1 MRVVALALLLGCC
14 AACVPVTPGKDVPV
28 TPRPEAPAIART
40 AGAPVE
46 GDDVPLVEATL
57 TESLLGLTVVDGRL
71 LALGSTGAWLR
82 GAARDWKP
90 VPWGGGRDELP
101 PDAYRFAVS
110 RAGGGAWVVANNG
123 LFQVAPGAVLRSP
136 LSEQVEASGL
146 RGLDSFGSGAEEEL
160 WLLTAQGITHVAA
173 GEARPLNLRF
183 DALGPLPRP
192 DAVVGEGPGEALWV
206 AGGKAFLVEVDAGRA
221 TWLGEGLG
229 AVNAW
234 ARDAKGDA
242 WLATSTGLYV
252 HRRAAGRL
260 EGYTLAAAGAPAV
273 PAKDVTTAGNQVL
286 VSVGGRVAR
295 KDGELFRT
303 FGPGAAAASG
313 VRVDANGRTWVL
325 RAEGLLELQTAPP
338 ISFEAKVKPFLAA
351 HCDGCHAAGG
361 SGSPQIPLTDYATA
375 KALAPRLAA
384 RLTATT
390 TSPMPPA
397 SVETLT
403 AEQVGLVLQWISEGM
418 AP

>member
-1 MRVVALALLLGCC
+1 MRVVPLALLLGSFV
-14 AACVPVTPGKDVPV
+14 ACVPVPPSKDVPV
-28 TPRPEAPAIART
+28 TPRPEAPAVVRT
-40 AGAPVE
+40 TGAPVE
-46 GDDVPLVEATL
+46 GEDVPQVEATL

-90 VPWGGGRDELP
+90 VPWGGGREELP

-110 RAGGGAWVVANNG
+110 RAGGGAWVLANNG
-123 LFQVAPGAVLRSP
+123 LFQVASGAVLRSP
-136 LSEQVEASGL
+136 LSEQVDASGL
-146 RGLDSFGSGAEEEL
+146 RGLDSFGSGADEEL
-160 WLLTAQGITHVAA
+160 WFLTAQGVTHVAA

-183 DALGPLPRP
+183 EALGTLPRP
-192 DAVVGEGPGEALWV
+192 DAVVGEAPGEALWV

-229 AVNAW
+229 TVHAW
-234 ARDAKGDA
+234 ARDTGGDG

-252 HRRAAGRL
+252 HRRAAGKIQ
-260 EGYTLAAAGAPAV
+260 GYTLAEAGAAAASV
-273 PAKDVTTAGNQVL
+273 RDVTMSGNQVL

-295 KDGELFRT
+295 KDGEVFRT
-303 FGPGAAAASG
+303 FGPGAAAPSG
-313 VRVDANGRTWVL
+313 VRVDAEGRTWVL
-325 RAEGLLELQTAPP
+325 RADGLAELQTAPP
-338 ISFEAKVKPFLAA
+338 VSFETKVKPFLAA
-351 HCDGCHAAGG
+351 HCDSCHAAGG
-361 SGSPQIPLTDYATA
+361 GGSPQIPLTDYATA
-375 KALAPRLAA
+375 KALAPRLSA